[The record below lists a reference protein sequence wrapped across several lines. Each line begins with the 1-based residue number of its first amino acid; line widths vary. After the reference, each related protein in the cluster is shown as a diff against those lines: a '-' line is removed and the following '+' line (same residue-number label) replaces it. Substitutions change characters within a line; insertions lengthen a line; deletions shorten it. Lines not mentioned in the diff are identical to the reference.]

1 MHTQSVTVPAPQ
13 IGGQGDWD
21 PAATTSMPS
30 TEMYTYN
37 TPYYIHI
44 HGSYIT
50 ASAPQLGGQGDWDS
64 TTSMPSTEMYAYN
77 VPYYIHI
84 HGSYITAYAPQ
95 LGGQGDWDPAATTS
109 MPSTEM
115 YTYNIVILPLLHHSW
130 GAKVIGTLLLRQCPT
145 LERVV
150 QLTYDAQS
158 GWDPATTSVPDT
170 GVCSA
175 INV

>member
-1 MHTQSVTVPAPQ
+1 M
-13 IGGQGDWD
+13 
-21 PAATTSMPS
+21 
-30 TEMYTYN
+30 
-37 TPYYIHI
+37 YIHSSGQPKVCVIRNYISNSFLHAAHYEVCIRRASQFLHHRSGAKVTGTLLLLHQCQALKCTHII
-44 HGSYIT
+44 HLIIYIY
-50 ASAPQLGGQGDWDS
+50 
-64 TTSMPSTEMYAYN
+64 M
-77 VPYYIHI
+77 V
-84 HGSYITAYAPQ
+84 
-95 LGGQGDWDPAATTS
+95 
-109 MPSTEM
+109 
-115 YTYNIVILPLLHHSW
+115 VILPLLHHSW